1 MFNHTIRAGA
11 IGTVSLRTALLG
23 GAFPLALL
31 LGCASLSP
39 VSATTRVG
47 EHEAL
52 KSVLALPDACTMS
65 ASDGVAMGR
74 PDGTQGQ
81 LLPPGNYVPS
91 FEDSDGVFFASPSG
105 VRVTEPLPLGVRDR
119 AGGIYVSNQP
129 EQGAWVYLGDAD
141 RVTERQRL
149 PERCHYSI
157 EPKPAPAQ
165 PG

>member
-1 MFNHTIRAGA
+1 MFNQAVIRTAA
-11 IGTVSLRTALLG
+11 IRTALPW

-52 KSVLALPDACTMS
+52 KSVLALPEPCTMS
-65 ASDGVAMGR
+65 ASDGVARGR

-81 LLPPGNYVPS
+81 LLPPGNYLPS

-119 AGGIYVSNQP
+119 AGGIYVSSQP
-129 EQGAWVYLGDAD
+129 KEGAWVYLGDAD

-149 PERCHYSI
+149 PERCRYSI
-157 EPKPAPAQ
+157 EPAPAPAK

>member
-1 MFNHTIRAGA
+1 MMFNHAPIRTAA
-11 IGTVSLRTALLG
+11 IRTALPW

-31 LGCASLSP
+31 LGCSSSLRP
-39 VSATTRVG
+39 VAPGTKIG
-47 EHEAL
+47 EHSASQ
-52 KSVLALPDACTMS
+52 SVLALPTPCEMS

-91 FEDSDGVFFASPSG
+91 FEDPDGVFFASPSG
-105 VRVTEPLPLGVRDR
+105 ARVTEPLPLGVRDR
-119 AGGIYVSNQP
+119 AGGIYVSNHP
-129 EQGAWVYLGDAD
+129 KEGAWVYLGDSD

-157 EPKPAPAQ
+157 EPAPAPAK

>member
-1 MFNHTIRAGA
+1 MFNHCTLPTRAIRTPGVQ
-11 IGTVSLRTALLG
+11 TVLSGGALL
-23 GAFPLALL
+23 LL
-31 LGCASLSP
+31 LGCASSLRPLAPS
-39 VSATTRVG
+39 TKVG
-47 EHEAL
+47 EHAASQ
-52 KSVLALPDACTMS
+52 SVLALPTPCEMS

-91 FEDSDGVFFASPSG
+91 FEDPDGVFFASPSG

-119 AGGIYVSNQP
+119 AGGIYVPNQP
-129 EQGAWVYLGDAD
+129 QDGAWLYLGDAD

-149 PERCHYSI
+149 PERCEFSI
-157 EPKPAPAQ
+157 EPAAAPAK